1 MIEAR
6 GLTKTYGPSRG
17 VSDITFSVGKGE
29 IVGFLGPNGAGK
41 TTTMRLLTG
50 YLYPNEGDA
59 VIEDLSI
66 LEKPKEA
73 RRLIGYL
80 PENNPL
86 YDDLKVREYLD
97 FRARIKGI
105 KGNEIRKKIENVAE
119 RCSIRDVQNKLIGSC
134 SKGYKQ
140 RIGIADAL
148 INDPPL
154 LILDEPTQGLDPAQI
169 HHTRELIKSLITD
182 HTIILSTHILSEVEA
197 ICTRALL
204 IHNGKLH
211 FDGTLDSM
219 KSELRCRGRVKVTL
233 LCDREKGAGLLS
245 KVSSLENFEAEQ
257 PPAQKG
263 SSFALT
269 PKEGADIREDL
280 FWKCWD
286 ERIPILEMVLEKQ
299 SLEEAFLLLT
309 KEDPMEG
316 TT

>member
-41 TTTMRLLTG
+41 TTTMRLLTA

-59 VIEDLSI
+59 VIEGMSI

-86 YDDLKVREYLD
+86 YEDLKVREYLD
-97 FRARIKGI
+97 FRARVKGI
-105 KGNEIRKKIENVAE
+105 KGKDVKKKIENVAE
-119 RCSIRDVQNKLIGSC
+119 KCSIKDVLNKLIGSC
-134 SKGYKQ
+134 SKGYRQ

-169 HHTRELIKSLITD
+169 HHTRELIKSLISD

-219 KSELRCRGRVKVTL
+219 KAELRCQGKVKVTL
-233 LCDREKGAGLLS
+233 LCDAEKAAGLLS
-245 KVSSLENFEAEQ
+245 KVASIEKFEPDIA
-257 PPAQKG
+257 PAKG
-263 SSFALT
+263 SSFSIT
-269 PKEGADIREDL
+269 PKESNDVREDL

-309 KEDPMEG
+309 QEESQ
-316 TT
+316 

>member
-17 VSDITFSVGKGE
+17 VSDISFSVGKGE

-50 YLYPNEGDA
+50 YLYPNDGDA
-59 VIEDLSI
+59 VIEEMSI

-73 RRLIGYL
+73 KRLIGYL

-86 YDDLKVREYLD
+86 YEDLKVREYLD
-97 FRARIKGI
+97 FRARVKGI
-105 KGNEIRKKIENVAE
+105 KGREIKKKMDYVAE
-119 RCSIRDVQNKLIGSC
+119 RCSIGDVLEKLVGSC

-169 HHTRELIKSLITD
+169 HHTRELIKSLISD

-204 IHNGKLH
+204 IHNGRLQ
-211 FDGTLDSM
+211 FDGTLDAM
-219 KSELRCRGRVKVTL
+219 KAELACQGRVKLTL
-233 LCDREKGAGLLS
+233 LCDAEKGTALLS
-245 KVSSLENFEAEQ
+245 AIASIEKFEAD
-257 PPAQKG
+257 KG
-263 SSFALT
+263 AARKGTAFSIT
-269 PKEGADIREDL
+269 PGDSADIREEI
-280 FWKCWD
+280 FWKCFD
-286 ERIPILEMVLEKQ
+286 ERIPILEMGIEKQ

-309 KEDPMEG
+309 REEELEENP
-316 TT
+316 

>member
-6 GLTKTYGPSRG
+6 GLTKSYGPSRG

-29 IVGFLGPNGAGK
+29 VVGFLGPNGAGK

-50 YLYPNEGDA
+50 FLYPNEGDA
-59 VIEDLSI
+59 VIEGMSI
-66 LEKPKEA
+66 LDKPKEA

-86 YDDLKVREYLD
+86 YEDLKVKEYLD
-97 FRARIKGI
+97 FRARVKGI
-105 KGNEIRKKIENVAE
+105 KGRDIKKRIEGVAE
-119 RCSIRDVQNKLIGSC
+119 RCSVKDVMNKLIGSC
-134 SKGYKQ
+134 SKGYRQ

-169 HHTRELIKSLITD
+169 HHTRELIKSLIAD

-197 ICTRALL
+197 ICTRAML
-204 IHNGKLH
+204 IHNGRLQ

-219 KSELRCRGRVKVTL
+219 KAELACQGRVKLTL
-233 LCDREKGAGLLS
+233 LCDRDKGASLLS
-245 KVSSLENFEAEQ
+245 KVASIEKFEEDKKL
-257 PPAQKG
+257 PEKG
-263 SSFALT
+263 SSFSIT
-269 PKEGADIREDL
+269 PKDAGDIREDI
-280 FWKCWD
+280 FWKCFD
-286 ERIPILEMVLEKQ
+286 ERIPILEIGLEKQ

-309 KEDPMEG
+309 REESLEENR
-316 TT
+316 